1 MIKLPKVSSEI
12 KYKNQYFVHETK
24 KKTFNKKHLDLTTKE
39 YQTHQFV
46 NFLSQPVKDF
56 LGEQV
61 CSQLKELNYANW
73 YEYDDKEWCHC
84 LRGFVNTK
92 HGNCKLSLIKQQ
104 QNKKHKK
111 QDNTI
116 TLKIVVDPYSII
128 GGRFWEIRLDKE
140 TGEIV
145 SSNFDWGLNPLNM
158 TQEELT
164 MFEIE
169 NNYPFNFEDI
179 NKRNYQ
185 KCLDN
190 LGLVHGVVE
199 VFQVHNIGFP
209 V

>member
-46 NFLSQPVKDF
+46 NSLSQPVKDF

-61 CSQLKELNYANW
+61 CSQLKELNYYDNW
-73 YEYDDKEWCHC
+73 YECDDKEWYHC

-92 HGNCKLSLIKQQ
+92 HGNCKLLLIKRQ

-116 TLKIVVDPYSII
+116 TLKIVPDPYFII
-128 GGRFWEIRLDKE
+128 GERFWEIRLDKE

-145 SSNFDWGLNPLNM
+145 SSNFDFGLNPLNM
-158 TQEELT
+158 TQEEYTL
-164 MFEIE
+164 F
-169 NNYPFNFEDI
+169 
-179 NKRNYQ
+179 
-185 KCLDN
+185 CLEHNIQDAPP
-190 LGLVHGVVE
+190 LITEKFLVNEMCNVVE
-199 VFQVHNIGFP
+199 SLGIP
-209 V
+209 KDIIDSWRM